1 MIEFNPILIIIFF
14 ETIFI
19 LALLVLVVPFLR
31 HKKNTVTQSAA
42 LTLIK
47 KLEKNKGDRA
57 DKLEQLTND
66 LADIEP
72 GQLSE
77 FLEEIK
83 ASEKNFYQHL
93 LRMFF
98 SRDPELLKKID
109 KKVQGL
115 SEPYHQLLCHS
126 ASAASNSEVLN
137 EELQLALQE
146 ISRLKNENQDFSKQ
160 LEIATNTMDEITA
173 EYTQIFSGKRT
184 ELELT
189 NSSKK
194 MLELF
199 RASGQR
205 IKKAQQPSQVG
216 G

>member
-1 MIEFNPILIIIFF
+1 MIEFNSILIIIFF

-19 LALLVLVVPFLR
+19 LVLLVLVIPFLR
-31 HKKNTVTQSAA
+31 HKKNTVTQNAA

-57 DKLEQLTND
+57 DRLEQLTNN

-83 ASEKNFYQHL
+83 VSEKNFYQHL

-115 SEPYHQLLCHS
+115 SEPYHQLLSHS
-126 ASAASNSEVLN
+126 ASVASNNDALTD
-137 EELQLALQE
+137 ELQRAQQE
-146 ISRLKNENQDFSKQ
+146 INRLKHENRAISEQ
-160 LEIATNTMDEITA
+160 LGTAMDTLDEITV

-199 RASGQR
+199 QASGQR
-205 IKKAQQPSQVG
+205 IKKSRQLS
-216 G
+216 